1 MRSTLAAIADLVSSL
16 MLAAAVAVLVLAFA
30 APNDC
35 KAPDVSPLLPSPRNV
50 LPVQPRDGPAEVVNL
65 TAEVE
70 V

>member
-30 APNDC
+30 APNAC
-35 KAPDVSPLLPSPRNV
+35 KAPAVSPVLPSPRYV
-50 LPVQPRDGPAEVVNL
+50 LPVQPRDGPAEGVNP